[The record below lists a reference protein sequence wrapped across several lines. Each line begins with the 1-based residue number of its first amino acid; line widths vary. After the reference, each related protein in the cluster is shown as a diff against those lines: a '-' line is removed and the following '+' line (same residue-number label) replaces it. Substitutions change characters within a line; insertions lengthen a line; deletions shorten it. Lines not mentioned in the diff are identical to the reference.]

1 MTGGRIAALV
11 VAAACLAAP
20 GRAWPATPDIAV
32 GLGGEWR
39 VGAWT
44 PVTVSWPADAV
55 GADGRARV
63 AVEDPDGQF
72 VASPPLALDHDAN
85 GRATASAAVR
95 FGRSSQ
101 RVRIELEQGRDPA
114 VASERVVSGTA
125 VPSATGVAIVFGD
138 LPAAGRALRLVDRER
153 GGTTR
158 LVVAGDA
165 VVPASAPTPFDMADL
180 IILCGSAVPALGDAV
195 VARIDAWVR
204 AGGRLVVLAGE
215 SASGFEAAAADWLPG
230 RFERAV
236 PLRRVGAVETFARA
250 GGLAER
256 VFAEQLTIPV
266 FSGPATGV
274 VEAAVVEGASS
285 IPLAVRRAR
294 GFGTITWVGCDVDR
308 PPFREWAG
316 TESLV
321 FAALERRAGQ
331 GGEPTPGSGPRG
343 GDLASQLRAALDTFA
358 APGASRPPR
367 VPSFELLAGLG
378 LLYVL
383 ALYPLDWWLASRS
396 AARSW
401 LAWVTLPAIATA
413 FAAAAFWLTPT
424 RGLRGLAACT
434 TAEVVDIDAVTSTAR
449 GSAWAAALSADNDR
463 LDVSVEASGALVPAA
478 EAAVSWF
485 ADAGAGFGGM
495 DAAIAHP
502 SLATAD
508 YAYADTRAALRA
520 VPVAAGASRLFEA
533 EWTGTVAA
541 DLVDARLTAT
551 TQRTLAGTIAH
562 RLPFP
567 LERCR
572 LLHAGWLYDVG
583 TLRAGD
589 AYDCAAGRGP
599 RSLAS
604 ALTRRAAVK
613 ERDATPR
620 WDAAGTDVARILEVA
635 GFHASAGGPAY
646 TGLAAG
652 RLGRLD
658 LSPLLAVDRAVLV
671 GEVAA
676 PGQVT
681 SWRIAAR
688 GGAAEPRPAAPTL
701 VRIVVPVSAESA
713 P

>member
-11 VAAACLAAP
+11 VAAAGLAGALQAVSAP
-20 GRAWPATPDIAV
+20 PDIAV
-32 GLGGEWR
+32 GIGGEWQ

-55 GADGRARV
+55 GADDRARV

-72 VASPPLALDHDAN
+72 VASPPLALDRDAN
-85 GRATASAAVR
+85 GRATASTAVR
-95 FGRSSQ
+95 FGRSSH
-101 RVRIELEQGRDPA
+101 RVRIDLDRGRDPA
-114 VASERVVSGTA
+114 ATVDRIVTGTA
-125 VPSATGVAIVFGD
+125 VPSATGVALVFGD
-138 LPAAGRALRLVDRER
+138 LPAAGRALRLVDRDR
-153 GGTTR
+153 GGTSR
-158 LVVAGDA
+158 VVAVGDA
-165 VVPASAPTPFDMADL
+165 VVTGSAPTPFDMADV
-180 IILCGSAVPALGDAV
+180 IILCGSAVPALGEAV
-195 VARIDAWVR
+195 VARIDAWVCS
-204 AGGRLVVLAGE
+204 GGRLVVLAGE
-215 SASGFEAAAADWLPG
+215 SASRFGAAAADWLPG
-230 RFERAV
+230 RFERSV

-256 VFAEQLTIPV
+256 PFAESLTIPV
-266 FSGPATGV
+266 FTGPATGV

-294 GFGTITWVGCDVDR
+294 GFGTVTWVGCDVDR

-316 TESLV
+316 TESLL
-321 FAALERRAGQ
+321 FAAIERRGGQ
-331 GGEPTPGSGPRG
+331 GSEPAPGGGPRG
-343 GDLASQLRAALDTFA
+343 GDLASQLRSALDTFS
-358 APGASRPPR
+358 APGTARPPR

-383 ALYPLDWWLASRS
+383 ALYPLDWWLASRTT
-396 AARSW
+396 ARPW
-401 LAWVTLPAIATA
+401 LAWFTLPAIAAA
-413 FAAAAFWLTPT
+413 FTAAALWLTPT
-424 RGLRGLAACT
+424 RGMRGLASCA
-434 TAEVVDIDAVTSTAR
+434 TAEVVDIDATTATAR

-463 LDVSVEASGALVPAA
+463 LDVSVEASAGLVSSA

-495 DAAIAHP
+495 DSAIAHP
-502 SLATAD
+502 SLAAAD
-508 YAYADTRAALRA
+508 YAYADTRGALRA
-520 VPVAAGASRLFEA
+520 VPIAAGASRLFEA
-533 EWTGTVAA
+533 EWSGTVAA
-541 DLVDARLTAT
+541 DLVDSRLTAT
-551 TQRTLAGTIAH
+551 AQRTLAGTIAH

-567 LERCR
+567 LARCR

-583 TLRAGD
+583 TLHPGD
-589 AYDCAAGRGP
+589 SYDCGAGRGP

-620 WDAAGTDVARILEVA
+620 WDASGTDVARILEVA
-635 GFHASAGGPAY
+635 GFHAAAGGHAY

-676 PGQVT
+676 SGQVT
-681 SWRIAAR
+681 SWRLSAR
-688 GGAAEPRPAAPTL
+688 DGAAAPRPAAPTL